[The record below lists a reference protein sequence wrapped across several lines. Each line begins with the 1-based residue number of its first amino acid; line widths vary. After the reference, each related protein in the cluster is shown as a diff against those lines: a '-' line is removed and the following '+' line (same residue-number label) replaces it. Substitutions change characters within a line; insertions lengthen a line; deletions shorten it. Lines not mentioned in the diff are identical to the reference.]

1 MHYCLNIPIQSHN
14 WLENPPPDHQ
24 VSLPVS
30 LVQVWLSWRKKAIL
44 RHYPEQLALLVE
56 CYYSGALRVDLFIL
70 NWALCS
76 ATIIAA
82 AVLAVLISTLVDS
95 LTLPASKAAADKV

>member
-1 MHYCLNIPIQSHN
+1 MVTWNAHGTLLMHYCLNIPIQSHN

-44 RHYPEQLALLVE
+44 RHYPDEQLALLVE
-56 CYYSGALRVDLFIL
+56 CYYSGALRVESYYPQLGFV
-70 NWALCS
+70 LCHHYCCCC
-76 ATIIAA
+76 ARRINFH
-82 AVLAVLISTLVDS
+82 
-95 LTLPASKAAADKV
+95 PG